1 MGQKNIS
8 FFQTL
13 LGIFSVFLCKVRAPK
28 HPDNPFFMHELLS
41 VKATFQHVEVVSD
54 ELDGEVMPPDSL
66 EGDGHV
72 HHGSCI
78 IIDLCFVVAGG
89 WDGCFLYKL
98 EVVNSSF
105 SRVKWVARFSW
116 KLPPVI
122 LHRTKTNN
130 MLFERNPY
138 LHSRHRLLKRGG
150 HES

>member
-1 MGQKNIS
+1 
-8 FFQTL
+8 
-13 LGIFSVFLCKVRAPK
+13 
-28 HPDNPFFMHELLS
+28 MHELLP
-41 VKATFQHVEVVSD
+41 VKATFRHVEVVSD

-105 SRVKWVARFSW
+105 SRVKCF
-116 KLPPVI
+116 
-122 LHRTKTNN
+122 
-130 MLFERNPY
+130 
-138 LHSRHRLLKRGG
+138 LLGCQVLEVTTRDFTQNKNQQHAVRKKPIPAFKA
-150 HES
+150 